1 MFDLNVARKM
11 TISSFILFL
20 VGNNFVQGKRQ
31 LPEYC
36 VGKTNLHRNLKNNR
50 KETSEILF
58 TKKYLYD
65 EK

>member
-1 MFDLNVARKM
+1 LE
-11 TISSFILFL
+11 TILLKVRDNYPI
-20 VGNNFVQGKRQ
+20 
-31 LPEYC
+31 YC
-36 VGKTNLHRNLKNNR
+36 VGKTNLHRKLKNNR